1 MVGGMG
7 HSTSVASGYALNSNK
22 EVFCLDGD
30 GSVLMHLGSMRTI
43 GYLKNKNYKHVILNN
58 NSHESVGGQP
68 TNADGINFQKLI
80 LSIGYRIISK
90 SIQKIISKI
99 IIKKFIRSKGP
110 SLLEVKIANGSL
122 KKPYKTKKSY

>member
-43 GYLKNKNYKHVILNN
+43 GYLK
-58 NSHESVGGQP
+58 
-68 TNADGINFQKLI
+68 T
-80 LSIGYRIISK
+80 
-90 SIQKIISKI
+90 KIINMLSLITIHMVCWRTTYKCRWYKFSKVDF
-99 IIKKFIRSKGP
+99 KHW
-110 SLLEVKIANGSL
+110 L
-122 KKPYKTKKSY
+122 